1 MEELEARNE
10 ELDARNEEPSHCEGG
25 TTEEEEVFRSRDLL
39 NTGLWTIER
48 DDR

>member
-1 MEELEARNE
+1 MEELEAQNE
-10 ELDARNEEPSHCEGG
+10 ELEAQNEELSHSEGG
-25 TTEEEEVFRSRDLL
+25 TKEEQEVFRSRDLL